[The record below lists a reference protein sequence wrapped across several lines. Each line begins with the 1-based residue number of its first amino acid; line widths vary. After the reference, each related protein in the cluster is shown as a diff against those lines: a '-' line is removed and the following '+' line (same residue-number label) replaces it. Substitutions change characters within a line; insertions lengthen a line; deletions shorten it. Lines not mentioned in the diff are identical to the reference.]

1 VAFWFDYYTFVVRS
15 SLWPCWNRL
24 DYPGVGPEH
33 SFLKEKGRAEY
44 YCVTDEEALEVPW
57 RAHVVHLIFWLTSLV
72 LETFKR
78 VSRLEGII
86 PALETSHALA
96 YIEKLCPTLPDKTKV
111 VLNCS
116 GRGDKDVQTAI
127 KYLKV

>member
-1 VAFWFDYYTFVVRS
+1 MLGPFFPVAGGMKLLLYHI
-15 SLWPCWNRL
+15 LNPC
-24 DYPGVGPEH
+24 
-33 SFLKEKGRAEY
+33 LKSTCLYA
-44 YCVTDEEALEVPW
+44 A
-57 RAHVVHLIFWLTSLV
+57 
-72 LETFKR
+72 FKR

-96 YIEKLCPTLPDKTKV
+96 YLEKLCPTLPNGTKV
-111 VLNCS
+111 VVNFS

>member
-1 VAFWFDYYTFVVRS
+1 MLLLWLDVNAVFLSDLVSLSYFWIIFFFSFCVA
-15 SLWPCWNRL
+15 
-24 DYPGVGPEH
+24 
-33 SFLKEKGRAEY
+33 
-44 YCVTDEEALEVPW
+44 
-57 RAHVVHLIFWLTSLV
+57 
-72 LETFKR
+72 FKR

-96 YIEKLCPTLPDKTKV
+96 YLEKVCPTLPNGAKV
-111 VLNCS
+111 VVNFS